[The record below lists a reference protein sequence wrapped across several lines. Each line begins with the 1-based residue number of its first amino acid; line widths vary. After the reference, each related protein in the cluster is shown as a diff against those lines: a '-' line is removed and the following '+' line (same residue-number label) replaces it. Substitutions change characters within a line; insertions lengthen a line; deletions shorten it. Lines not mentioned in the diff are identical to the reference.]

1 MEGRPYD
8 IIVYGATGFTG
19 QYAALEMARTSN
31 GKKIAIAGR
40 NASKLQQTLN
50 FIEKEMGT
58 GNLKDCEIGVV
69 IADNSDDASIKEM
82 CRQCRVVASC
92 VGPYR
97 FYGEQVGTLPF
108 QI

>member
-1 MEGRPYD
+1 
-8 IIVYGATGFTG
+8 
-19 QYAALEMARTSN
+19 
-31 GKKIAIAGR
+31 
-40 NASKLQQTLN
+40 
-50 FIEKEMGT
+50 MGT

-69 IADNSDDASIKEM
+69 IADNNDDASIKEM

-108 QI
+108 QM